1 MSPSVQKIERVFKS
15 DPQQCAILIEELLEL
30 LAEDDW
36 GKEDAFAIRM
46 AVEESV
52 MNAIMH
58 GNEQNL
64 NKDVRVIFEL
74 KTDRFYAK
82 ITDQGKGFNLEDV
95 PDPTAEENLERT
107 CGRGVRLI
115 QTFVDKC
122 RYNERGNVV
131 ELTKFRSD

>member
-15 DPQQCAILIEELLEL
+15 DPQMCADLILELLDW

-58 GNEQNL
+58 GNEQDPD
-64 NKDVRVIFEL
+64 KRVTVVFHF
-74 KTDRFYAK
+74 KADRFYAK
-82 ITDQGKGFNLEDV
+82 ISDEGAGFNLEDV
-95 PDPTAEENLERT
+95 PDPTLEENLERT

-115 QTFVDKC
+115 QTFVDQC

-131 ELTKFRSD
+131 ELIKFRGK